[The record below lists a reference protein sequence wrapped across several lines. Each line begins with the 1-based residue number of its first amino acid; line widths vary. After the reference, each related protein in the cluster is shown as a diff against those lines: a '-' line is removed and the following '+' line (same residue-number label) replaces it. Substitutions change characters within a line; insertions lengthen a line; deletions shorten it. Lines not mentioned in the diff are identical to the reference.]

1 MVEHSWWEGDDVSDV
16 AEAFDMEH
24 SDGVPVPDFGN
35 HEESV
40 SKDALGIVIGASAI
54 IIVLLSVAVV
64 MLWVWAEIEDVN
76 IGGPPSA
83 LLTWE
88 GEYRSLTGLDAVQGD
103 GTGVILCIVDSG
115 IDMEHPDFRNLE
127 LAGWLDA
134 IDGATQ
140 PYDDEGHGTAM
151 AGIVVAQDGLEGNA
165 PGVSLL
171 VAKAI
176 GEEGTGD
183 DVQIAEAVDWC
194 VDNQADIISLS
205 LGGDQGFGSGFLS
218 SDALE
223 ESVEDAIDEGVFVV
237 AAAGNDGE
245 DDDGDVESPGS
256 VEDVICVGGITRTGS
271 IWTGSSEGDNN
282 GRIWPNPI
290 LPRDDPD
297 KKPEIVAPAHEVP
310 ILMAGGMDNGAWW
323 GWSSGTSAATAWV
336 SGALAI
342 VLEANPD
349 MQREGD
355 SGGPS
360 AVAQMKSVIM
370 QNSQMQEGQSEH
382 DDHYGYGHLRVD
394 LWVQALGNESTVV
407 VLDEQM
413 AGHSGFVH
421 AIFND
426 LQARRSTANVP
437 PVSSTKPKE

>member
-1 MVEHSWWEGDDVSDV
+1 MVEHGWWEDDDVSDV
-16 AEAFDMEH
+16 AETFDAEH
-24 SDGVPVPDFGN
+24 SDGVPVPDYGS
-35 HEESV
+35 EEETV
-40 SKDALGIVIGASAI
+40 GKDALGIVIGASAA

-115 IDMEHPDFRNLE
+115 IDMGHPDLENLE

-176 GEEGTGD
+176 GEGGTGD

-194 VDNQADIISLS
+194 VENQADIVSLS

-290 LPRDDPD
+290 LPRNDPD

-310 ILMAGGMDNGAWW
+310 ILMASGMDNGAWW

-342 VLEANPD
+342 VLEANPE

-382 DDHYGYGHLRVD
+382 EDHYVYGHLRVD
-394 LWVQALGNESTVV
+394 LWVQALGNESAVV
-407 VLDEQM
+407 VLNEQEM
-413 AGHSGFVH
+413 SPRGFVH
-421 AIFND
+421 AISD
-426 LQARRSTANVP
+426 DIQARRSTANVP

>member
-1 MVEHSWWEGDDVSDV
+1 MVERGWWKDDDVSDV
-16 AEAFDMEH
+16 AEAFDAEH
-24 SDGVPVPDFGN
+24 SDGVPVQDYGSQ
-35 HEESV
+35 EESV
-40 SKDALGIVIGASAI
+40 SKEALGIVIGASAA

-88 GEYRSLTGLDAVQGD
+88 SEYRSLTGLDTVQGD
-103 GTGVILCIVDSG
+103 GEGVILCIVDSG
-115 IDMEHPDFRNLE
+115 IDMGHPDFKNLE

-342 VLEANPD
+342 VLEANPE

-382 DDHYGYGHLRVD
+382 DDHYGYGHLRGD

-407 VLDEQM
+407 VLDEQRV
-413 AGHSGFVH
+413 GQSGFVH
-421 AIFND
+421 ATFND

>member
-1 MVEHSWWEGDDVSDV
+1 MEERGWRGGDDVSEV
-16 AEAFDMEH
+16 ADAFDAEH
-24 SDGVPVPDFGN
+24 SEGVPVPDYGS
-35 HEESV
+35 EEDGV
-40 SKDALGIVIGASAI
+40 DNGALSIVIGASAA

-64 MLWVWAEIEDVN
+64 MLWVWAEVEEVN

-88 GEYRSLTGLDAVQGD
+88 DEYRGITGLDAVQGD

-115 IDMEHPDFRNLE
+115 IDMGHPDLE
-127 LAGWLDA
+127 DIELTGWLDA

-151 AGIVVAQDGLEGNA
+151 AGIIVAQDGLQGNA
-165 PGVSLL
+165 PGVGLL

-176 GEEGTGD
+176 GEGGTGD
-183 DVQIAEAVDWC
+183 DEQISEAVDWC

-256 VEDVICVGGITRTGS
+256 VEDVICVGGITRSGS

-297 KKPEIVAPAHEVP
+297 KKPEVVAPAHEVP
-310 ILMAGGMDNGAWW
+310 VLMAGGMGNGAWW

-342 VLEANPD
+342 VLEANPE

-355 SGGPS
+355 SGGAS

-382 DDHYGYGHLRVD
+382 DNHYGYGILRVD
-394 LWVQALGNESTVV
+394 LLMQALGNESAVIVSDGHEVSPSDFGRTIF
-407 VLDEQM
+407 DE
-413 AGHSGFVH
+413 F
-421 AIFND
+421 
-426 LQARRSTANVP
+426 QARRSTASVP
-437 PVSSTKPKE
+437 PVNSTKPKE